1 MDLIYMNANREDVGV
16 LLDYELDLAFGADEN
31 NFECRVQAASHC
43 CSAGYYL
50 YFEGTEYGGII
61 DNIESDTTTGEV
73 VYSGRTWHGILNSKV
88 IEPDSGEAYLFVNGE
103 ANSAIGTLLDRM
115 GLSALFEASTDD
127 SNFTIKNYKMNRYI
141 TGYDGIVK
149 MLASVGAK
157 LRVSFRD
164 GVVTLSAV
172 AQRDYSKDEEFDS
185 DQVGM
190 KIKRYHKP
198 VNHLICLGGGEL
210 ADRLVVHL
218 YADAEGNIS
227 RTQTQKG
234 LDEVSAIYD
243 YSAITDEAE
252 LVAEGRDKLK
262 EFIAADEVSVD
273 FDSDSDVYDVGDVV
287 GAYDNITGLYIST
300 EIKKKIVTIKNGQVT
315 VSVTPDAAKSGTTQ
329 ETGGSSGGGSTGGG
343 GADGKDGV
351 SATHEWNGTVLT
363 ITSASGT
370 SSADLKGEKGEK
382 GDKGDKGDTG
392 GTGAAGSNGADGVSP
407 TVAVNKSGKVTTVSI
422 TDKNGTKT
430 ATINDGA
437 DGSDGSN
444 GKDGTSVTVKS
455 VSESTADGGSNVVTF
470 SDGKTVTIKN
480 GSKGS
485 TGSKGDK
492 GDKGDTGATGATGA
506 AGKTP
511 VRGTDYW
518 TASDIA
524 EIKSYVD
531 DAILG
536 GAW

>member
-1 MDLIYMNANREDVGV
+1 MNANREDVGV

-88 IEPDSGEAYLFVNGE
+88 IEPNSGEAYLFVNGE
-103 ANSAIGTLLDRM
+103 ANSAIGTLLARM
-115 GLSALFEASTDD
+115 GLPALFEASTDD
-127 SNFTIKNYKMNRYI
+127 SNFTINNYKMNRYI

-157 LRVSFRD
+157 LRVSSRN
-164 GVVTLSAV
+164 GMVMLSAV
-172 AQRDYSKDEEFDS
+172 AQHDYSKDEEFDS

-252 LVAEGRDKLK
+252 LVAEGTDKLK
-262 EFIAADEVSVD
+262 ELIAADEVSVD
-273 FDSDSDVYDVGDVV
+273 FDADSDVYDVGDVV

-315 VSVTPDAAKSGTTQ
+315 VSVTPDAAKSGATQ
-329 ETGGSSGGGSTGGG
+329 PSSGSSGGGGGSSGGGISSGGLG
-343 GADGKDGV
+343 VTDDGEGNV
-351 SATHEWNGTVLT
+351 TIVAFGT
-363 ITSASGT
+363 AS
-370 SSADLKGEKGEK
+370 
-382 GDKGDKGDTG
+382 
-392 GTGAAGSNGADGVSP
+392 
-407 TVAVNKSGKVTTVSI
+407 VT
-422 TDKNGTKT
+422 D
-430 ATINDGA
+430 DGA
-437 DGSDGSN
+437 GN
-444 GKDGTSVTVKS
+444 
-455 VSESTADGGSNVVTF
+455 
-470 SDGKTVTIKN
+470 VTIK
-480 GSKGS
+480 
-485 TGSKGDK
+485 T
-492 GDKGDTGATGATGA
+492 
-506 AGKTP
+506 
-511 VRGTDYW
+511 
-518 TASDIA
+518 
-524 EIKSYVD
+524 
-531 DAILG
+531 
-536 GAW
+536 